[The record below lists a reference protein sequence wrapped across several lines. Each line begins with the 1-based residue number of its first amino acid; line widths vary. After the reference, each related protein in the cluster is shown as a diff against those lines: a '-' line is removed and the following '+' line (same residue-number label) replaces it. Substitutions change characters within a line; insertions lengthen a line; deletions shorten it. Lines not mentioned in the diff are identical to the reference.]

1 MDIWLKIYNWSY
13 YVNYEKMVEDYNATL
28 LTKLRSHGSEL
39 DYLEMWV
46 PDEDPVKCILNM
58 VEAADAYGSQELNIC
73 VKKDTLNDKQLTAL
87 AEEVEKIANLE
98 LDKDKDKDKDK
109 TILNILFQ
117 KDNAQ
122 ELLKNIHPSLH
133 QGIMEIAGQLEH
145 YGELKLFDGEDEYI
159 ASAGNVSL
167 KVSVKNGTICKAL
180 FQGDM
185 EMVQKVVL
193 EVFCRIIEEL
203 PVQEAADHG
212 ALKTLYKL
220 CNRKLEKPVS
230 GILMVENAGEI
241 FKKPEFL
248 IRKINE
254 EYRIKNG
261 IIEFQNFWVPHLSKD
276 WLKLSEA
283 GKIDRLQPILDGFID
298 ENKLAP
304 NDIKIASITKDIRL
318 TVYFSKNVLADR
330 KPVLLLNLEL
340 KMRESTGKQLEIY
353 MQEEQDANKLRRIKV
368 N

>member
-1 MDIWLKIYNWSY
+1 MLI
-13 YVNYEKMVEDYNATL
+13 NYEKMVEDYNATL

-73 VKKDTLNDKQLTAL
+73 VKNDTLNDKQLTDL
-87 AEEVEKIANLE
+87 VQEIEKIANLE
-98 LDKDKDKDKDK
+98 LDKEKDKS
-109 TILNILFQ
+109 ILNIFLQ
-117 KDNAQ
+117 KDDTH
-122 ELLKNIHPSLH
+122 ELLKNIHPSFH
-133 QGIMEIAGQLEH
+133 QGIMEIADQLEH
-145 YGELKLFDGEDEYI
+145 YGELKIFDDEEEYV
-159 ASAGNVSL
+159 ASEGNVTL
-167 KVSVKNGTICKAL
+167 KISVKNGSICKVS

-185 EMVQKVVL
+185 DMVQKVVL
-193 EVFCRIIEEL
+193 EMFCRIIEEM

-220 CNRKLEKPVS
+220 HNRQQERPVS
-230 GILMVENAGEI
+230 GIFMVENAGEV
-241 FKKPEFL
+241 FKMPESL
-248 IRKINE
+248 IRKINK
-254 EYRIKNG
+254 EYRAKNS
-261 IIEFQNFWVPHLSKD
+261 ITDMSNFWVPHLSKD

-298 ENKLAP
+298 ENNLESS
-304 NDIKIASITKDIRL
+304 DIEIASVTKEIRL
-318 TVYFSKNVLADR
+318 TVYFSENILPENKSI
-330 KPVLLLNLEL
+330 LLLNLEL